1 MRRRLWSQIIVLDVR
16 AAQDRGTEPMIH
28 QEDYNTIS
36 PTNINDDDFGPSTT
50 TPIPQIAREGPT
62 DINFSLCTYECSSL
76 FIYIHAPRARF
87 SSPDPSTSQSTSQF
101 LPQVSEEDI
110 IQRIKVLEVR
120 FVNPAP
126 LHSDH
131 FPTVL
136 AAAVVRLTTLI
147 FWLTIQY
154 PFQVRQPTIK
164 PRVSRE
170 HMLQT
175 AIAIIDLTTMGPG
188 EGGVGMSEA
197 GYNERFRWWQ
207 DGYVQ
212 WHPLSVALAE
222 LCVQTEGP
230 LVERA
235 WRTVDR
241 VLPLWRDKVADRKGG
256 ALWRPIRKLARRA
269 RERRAQ
275 AQMRRL
281 RINEERNVVSD
292 QQRPP
297 QGDESQRDQQQI
309 PPQATPHSPT
319 HQQPYHQFQ
328 QQQEQTPTSLPRASV
343 SAGPSPIA
351 AAIELG
357 PTGIPLETDYSGI
370 DASTAANIIPR
381 SSSSHLSQTQS
392 QTQTQPQAQ
401 AQQPPPPTS
410 DNNNNANVA
419 GAYNSA
425 RPADVLYQNA
435 AHQWT
440 IDFSMGSLGDDLGAL
455 TGEGVGGF
463 PQQTQGFDMMD
474 WSAWNDF
481 VNDANVTF
489 DDGTSPS
496 SEGK

>member
-1 MRRRLWSQIIVLDVR
+1 MRRRLWSQVIVLDVR

-28 QEDYNTIS
+28 QEDFNTIS
-36 PTNINDDDFGPSTT
+36 PTNINDDDFDQATS
-50 TPIPQIAREGPT
+50 TPIPQLARDGPS
-62 DINFSLCTYECSSL
+62 DITFSLCTYECSSL
-76 FIYIHAPRARF
+76 FVYIHGPRARF
-87 SSPDPSTSQSTSQF
+87 SSPDPSTSQSNLQ
-101 LPQVSEEDI
+101 LPAQVSEEDI
-110 IQRIKVLEVR
+110 IQRIKILEVR
-120 FVNPAP
+120 FINPAP
-126 LHSDH
+126 QHPGH

-175 AIAIIDLTTMGPG
+175 AIAIIDLTTLCPG
-188 EGGVGMSEA
+188 AGISEA
-197 GYNERFRWWQ
+197 EYNERFRWWQ

-241 VLPLWRDKVADRKGG
+241 VLPLWKDKVADRKGG
-256 ALWRPIRKLARRA
+256 ALWRPIRKLAKRA
-269 RERRAQ
+269 REKRAQ

-281 RINEERNVVSD
+281 RINDEGAVVSQS
-292 QQRPP
+292 QQQQGGEAQKQQQVQQSPPPPP
-297 QGDESQRDQQQI
+297 QQQQ
-309 PPQATPHSPT
+309 
-319 HQQPYHQFQ
+319 QQYQHY
-328 QQQEQTPTSLPRASV
+328 QEQTPTSLPRASV
-343 SAGPSPIA
+343 SSGPSPFTA
-351 AAIELG
+351 ATEVG
-357 PTGIPLETDYSGI
+357 PTGIALNTDFSNI
-370 DASTAANIIPR
+370 DAAANISLPIPD
-381 SSSSHLSQTQS
+381 
-392 QTQTQPQAQ
+392 
-401 AQQPPPPTS
+401 PPSDTS
-410 DNNNNANVA
+410 NNNTVP
-419 GAYNSA
+419 GELYNNN
-425 RPADVLYQNA
+425 RPADYLYQNA

-440 IDFSMGSLGDDLGAL
+440 IDFSLGDDLAYLGGGS
-455 TGEGVGGF
+455 TGGF
-463 PQQTQGFDMMD
+463 GGQQQDFEMMD